1 MSSFIAD
8 NPAAAASPSPD
19 DLRAQLQDAPPA
31 QQLSLLPKLLSLGE
45 PGQQV
50 LMAFLQEQ
58 GGAPTVV
65 TGRAY
70 QLLRSLPDAPT
81 VESFLT
87 NHFPQGIYP
96 LPAACEVDYSPIQAA
111 LAQQEFEAAD
121 RLTLQKMCELAGDN
135 AVKRKWLYFT
145 EVASFPVLDLQ
156 VLDQLW
162 LLYSEGRFGFSRQ
175 RELWLGVG
183 KNWEKLWPKIA
194 WKQDNVWTR
203 YPKEFIWDLT
213 APVGHLPL
221 SNQLRGVRVMEAL
234 LCHPAWTTEFG
245 NG

>member
-8 NPAAAASPSPD
+8 NPATAASPSPE
-19 DLRAQLQDAPPA
+19 DLRAQLQDAPVTK
-31 QQLSLLPKLLSLGE
+31 QLPLLPSLMALGEAGQAVLMDFLLSHRDS
-45 PGQQV
+45 
-50 LMAFLQEQ
+50 
-58 GGAPTVV
+58 PTLA

-70 QLLRSLPDAPT
+70 QLLRSLDKAPSIQT
-81 VESFLT
+81 FLET
-87 NHFPQGIYP
+87 HFPQGIYP
-96 LPAACEVDYSPIQAA
+96 LPSACQVDYSEIQTHLGRQA
-111 LAQQEFEAAD
+111 FEAAD
-121 RLTLQKMCELAGDN
+121 RLTLQKMCALAGPN

-145 EVASFPVLDLQ
+145 EVANFPTIDLQ
-156 VLDQLW
+156 TLDQLW

-194 WKQDNVWTR
+194 WKKDNVWTR
-203 YPKEFIWDLT
+203 YPNEFIWDLS

-234 LCHPAWTTEFG
+234 LVHPAWTADMTP
-245 NG
+245 

>member
-162 LLYSEGRFGFSRQ
+162 WLYSEGRFGFSRQ

-183 KNWEKLWPKIA
+183 CIRKDDLAFRASGNCGWGWAKTGKSSGPKLPGNRTMSGRA
-194 WKQDNVWTR
+194 TPR
-203 YPKEFIWDLT
+203 S
-213 APVGHLPL
+213 L
-221 SNQLRGVRVMEAL
+221 SG
-234 LCHPAWTTEFG
+234 T
-245 NG
+245 

>member
-145 EVASFPVLDLQ
+145 EGRSLFLCAATDYAAKITGTTDSVGIPPAPLDKGGG
-156 VLDQLW
+156 D
-162 LLYSEGRFGFSRQ
+162 SRGD
-175 RELWLGVG
+175 L
-183 KNWEKLWPKIA
+183 A
-194 WKQDNVWTR
+194 TR
-203 YPKEFIWDLT
+203 
-213 APVGHLPL
+213 
-221 SNQLRGVRVMEAL
+221 
-234 LCHPAWTTEFG
+234 
-245 NG
+245 

>member
-145 EVASFPVLDLQ
+145 EVASFPVLDSAGAGPTVAGCTQKGDLAFRASGNCGWGWGKTGKSSGPK
-156 VLDQLW
+156 LPGNRTM
-162 LLYSEGRFGFSRQ
+162 SGRATPRS
-175 RELWLGVG
+175 
-183 KNWEKLWPKIA
+183 
-194 WKQDNVWTR
+194 
-203 YPKEFIWDLT
+203 
-213 APVGHLPL
+213 L
-221 SNQLRGVRVMEAL
+221 SG
-234 LCHPAWTTEFG
+234 T
-245 NG
+245 

>member
-1 MSSFIAD
+1 MSSSIAD

-19 DLRAQLQDAPPA
+19 ELRAQLQDAPPTK
-31 QQLSLLPKLLSLGE
+31 QLALLPDLLALGE

-50 LMAFLQEQ
+50 LMAFLKDQ
-58 GGAPTVV
+58 GGTPTVA

-81 VESFLT
+81 VQSFLST
-87 NHFPQGIYP
+87 QFPQGIYP
-96 LPAACEVDYSPIQAA
+96 LPAACQVDYSPIQAA
-111 LAQQEFEAAD
+111 LAQQDFETAD

-145 EVASFPVLDLQ
+145 EVSGFPVLDLQ

-162 LLYSEGRFGFSRQ
+162 LLYSGGRFGFARQ

-203 YPKEFIWDLT
+203 YPNEFIWNLT

-234 LCHPAWTTEFG
+234 LCHPAWTTAG
-245 NG
+245 QTD